1 MAKKARC
8 RGKGA
13 GNLVLRGRT
22 WFARWAVDG
31 KIFTRTTGESDKREA
46 EKKLAEFVAPF
57 RLNSEVEVLEAVA
70 VKIDGRKA
78 EIEEWKDNQPAMT
91 LLQAWTAFKVAP
103 KGKTPRG
110 RVIMPGKRTLADYEG
125 RWNAFCTW
133 MDKNYPKA
141 KPDEPR
147 IPWELRQIEKEHA
160 ERYISEIG
168 GGRSANTRNKSLTFL
183 RLVFKVLAE
192 DARIKAN
199 PFEGMDAAPLAVTR
213 KRPLT
218 MTELGTISK
227 NLVGKGEME
236 TLFSL
241 GYYTGA
247 RLGDCVLMRWN
258 SIDMGARKIRYT
270 PHKTAKGNKEITLT
284 ISPALFSLLEQTPS
298 DERKGLVLPELG
310 EMYRRDPAAVSK
322 RVQQVFVDAKIET
335 DIEVAGYGKKVACV
349 GFHSLRHAHITALL
363 EGGMPMD
370 AVRQQAGHATIGMT
384 AHYYHAGKNTLQ
396 AMSDALPEMSGAS
409 TPDEAKKAAQAQF
422 DAFLTI
428 LDSLTDEQ
436 LATLKGKVGKVLKKR
451 STTGQKNAKTKLPA
465 ANEKAVKA

>member
-13 GNLVLRGRT
+13 GTLVLRGRT
-22 WFARWAVDG
+22 WCARWMVDG
-31 KIFTRTTGESDKREA
+31 KLFTRTTGTSDRREA
-46 EKKLAEFVAPF
+46 EGKLAEFTAPF
-57 RLNSEVEVLEAVA
+57 RLSNDVETLEAVA

-91 LLQAWTAFKVAP
+91 LLQAWNAFNVAP

-125 RWNAFCTW
+125 RWNAFCKW
-133 MDKNYPKA
+133 MEDNYPK
-141 KPDEPR
+141 KDKDGNR
-147 IPWELRQIEKEHA
+147 IPWELRQIGKEHS
-160 ERYISEIG
+160 ERYIAEIG
-168 GGRSANTRNKSLTFL
+168 GEKSANTRNKSLTFL
-183 RLVFKVLAE
+183 RLVFKVLAGV
-192 DARIKAN
+192 ARIKAN

-218 MTELGTISK
+218 MTELATVAK
-227 NLVGKGEME
+227 NLEGAGEME

-284 ISPALFSLLEQTPS
+284 ISPSLFILLDRTPS
-298 DERKGLVLPELG
+298 AERKGLVLPELG

-322 RVQQVFVDAKIET
+322 RIQQVFIDAGIET
-335 DIEVAGYGKKVACV
+335 DLTVEGYGKKVACV

-396 AMSDALPEMSGAS
+396 AMSDALPQIGGAN
-409 TPDEAKKAAQAQF
+409 TLTEPADATAANLDTVLGLLDALPNEGLEKAIKKAQA
-422 DAFLTI
+422 I
-428 LDSLTDEQ
+428 I
-436 LATLKGKVGKVLKKR
+436 KKR
-451 STTGQKNAKTKLPA
+451 KSA
-465 ANEKAVKA
+465 

>member
-13 GNLVLRGRT
+13 GTLVLRGRT
-22 WFARWAVDG
+22 WCARWMVDG
-31 KIFTRTTGESDKREA
+31 KLFTRTTGTSDRREA
-46 EKKLAEFVAPF
+46 EGKLAEFTAPF
-57 RLNSEVEVLEAVA
+57 RLSNDVETLEAVA
-70 VKIDGRKA
+70 VKIDGRKT

-91 LLQAWTAFKVAP
+91 LLQGWNLFKAKP

-110 RVIMPGKRTLADYEG
+110 RVIMPGSRTLADYEG

-133 MDKNYPKA
+133 MDKNYPK
-141 KPDEPR
+141 KDKEGNR
-147 IPWELRQIEKEHA
+147 IPWELRQIGKEHA
-160 ERYISEIG
+160 ERYIAEIAG
-168 GGRSANTRNKSLTFL
+168 ERSANTRNKSLTFL
-183 RLVFKVLAE
+183 RLVFKVLAG

-218 MTELGTISK
+218 MTELGTVAK
-227 NLVGKGEME
+227 NLIGKGEME

-284 ISPALFSLLEQTPS
+284 ISPSLFTLLDRTPS
-298 DERKGLVLPELG
+298 VERKGLVLPELG
-310 EMYRRDPAAVSK
+310 EMYQKDPAAVSK
-322 RVQQVFVDAKIET
+322 RIQQVFIDAGIET
-335 DIEVAGYGKKVACV
+335 DLEVEGYGKKVACV

-396 AMSDALPEMSGAS
+396 AMSDALPEIGVPVTLPEATDAKGANLDTVLGLLDGLTDS
-409 TPDEAKKAAQAQF
+409 ELETAIKKAQAI
-422 DAFLTI
+422 A
-428 LDSLTDEQ
+428 E
-436 LATLKGKVGKVLKKR
+436 KR
-451 STTGQKNAKTKLPA
+451 KS
-465 ANEKAVKA
+465 V